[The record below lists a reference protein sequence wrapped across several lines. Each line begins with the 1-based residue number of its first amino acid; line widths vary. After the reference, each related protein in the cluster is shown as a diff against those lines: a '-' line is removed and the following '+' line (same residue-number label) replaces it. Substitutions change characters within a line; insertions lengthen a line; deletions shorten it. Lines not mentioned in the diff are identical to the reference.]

1 MNSLLWQ
8 ELVPCVLLSFD
19 KECILMWRGQNLQS
33 NTDDDEQDGSR
44 KPSEVLLSEEGKEIL
59 HQALCKDGDFILNF
73 EESNKAP
80 TTDAAADS
88 THDTSSELLLG
99 QVMSVSNI
107 DR

>member
-19 KECILMWRGQNLQS
+19 KECILMWRGQNLQL

-59 HQALCKDGDFILNF
+59 HQALCKDADFILNF

-88 THDTSSELLLG
+88 THDTSSEVLLG

>member
-1 MNSLLWQ
+1 
-8 ELVPCVLLSFD
+8 
-19 KECILMWRGQNLQS
+19 
-33 NTDDDEQDGSR
+33 
-44 KPSEVLLSEEGKEIL
+44 
-59 HQALCKDGDFILNF
+59 LCKDADFILNF
-73 EESNKAP
+73 VESNKAP